1 MKLISFVVVACNN
14 PRSLRTCLS
23 SLVDQTVPP
32 EFIEIIVVDN
42 TTNQDV
48 AAENRVMCQMDP
60 RIRYENTAHR
70 TYIDKPGIRHSRCL
84 YTATEIGIGMASGQY
99 VTMPNQDSYYAPVFA
114 ERMLAAAKEND
125 WELVYSDLVLGG
137 PGHGYFM
144 LNAAPHNC
152 ACDKTCLMFK
162 REWFQGFP
170 HKREN
175 YELADGLFVESLV
188 ARGIKHG
195 RMAQPLLMH
204 N

>member
-32 EFIEIIVVDN
+32 EFVEIIVVDN
-42 TTNQDV
+42 TVDPDT
-48 AAENRVMCQMDP
+48 AAENRVACIDP
-60 RIRYENTAHR
+60 RIRYENTAHK

-84 YTATEIGIGMASGQY
+84 YTATEIGIGMASGEF
-99 VTMPNQDSYYAPVFA
+99 VVMPNQDSYYAPVFA
-114 ERMLAAAKEND
+114 ERMLALAKEENL
-125 WELVYSDLVLGG
+125 ELVYCDLVLGG

-144 LNAAPHNC
+144 LNTAPHNC

-170 HKREN
+170 DKHTN

-188 ARGIKHG
+188 ARGIRHG